1 MGKKI
6 VGQIKLHIKAGK
18 ATPQP
23 PIGPALGQAG
33 VNIMEFCKAFNAR
46 TTSLGDVTV
55 PTIITVFSDKSFTFV
70 TKAAPVSE
78 SVRKAAGIDKGS
90 KLPGRDSA
98 GKITKSQVQKIAEAK
113 MADLYAIDLE
123 GAMRTVEGTAR
134 SMGIEVV
141 EG

>member
-46 TTSLGDVTV
+46 TASIGDATV

-98 GKITKSQVQKIAEAK
+98 GKITKSQVQKIGSQ
-113 MADLYAIDLE
+113 DGRPLRDRSRGRYAHRRGYCKE
-123 GAMRTVEGTAR
+123 HGNRGR
-134 SMGIEVV
+134 
-141 EG
+141 